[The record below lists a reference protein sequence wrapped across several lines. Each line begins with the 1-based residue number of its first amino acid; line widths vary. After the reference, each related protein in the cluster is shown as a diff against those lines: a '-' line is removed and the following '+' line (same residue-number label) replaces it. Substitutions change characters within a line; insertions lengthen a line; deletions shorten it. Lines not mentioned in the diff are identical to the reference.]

1 MTSRSKGVSHAP
13 IWLPLGI
20 AAGLSVAQAVPP
32 ATPANDLVF
41 VTQVPC
47 PVEVN
52 SRTAVSSIT
61 TSVSA
66 FGNHLGDTYSSP
78 RGGSLWLRRSASGA
92 NQFVNLLNTAT
103 WNIPGGKPDLT
114 TVAVRDPSVHWNG
127 GTVLFS
133 MVIGV
138 PASASDATTFYWQ
151 LYEITN
157 LAVGQTPILTK
168 VANQPATYNNICPC
182 YGTNGR
188 IIFASDRPHNG
199 QANLYP
205 QREEYLL
212 RPTVTGLWSLDPV
225 SNDLFLLEHSPSGSF
240 GPFIDSYGRVVF
252 DRWDHLSRDP
262 QAVTDR
268 APNTALGDTWTQ
280 TTNGCGTYP
289 TEASTTFQAGVLD
302 DFFPEPRNFDRSG
315 RAGTNLNGQSF
326 NQFSPWVI
334 NENGT
339 DEEFINHAG
348 RHEIGPLIDP
358 SFTDDPNLVVNDPT
372 KAPNIRNFAANF
384 FSVTEDPVQHGTYLA
399 ISGQDVGYHAA
410 GTIVSFNGGL
420 TAQGAPVNPESMHV
434 SYLTAIGTGT
444 AHLYRNPISLTD
456 GNIVAAHTTTT
467 FSNGAPAADANTG
480 TAAAPVAS
488 YAFRLT
494 TLAGSAPTM
503 TNGTLLTT
511 GFSANVTQFANG
523 ISVHYN
529 GPLWELYPVELVA
542 RNKPA
547 SHTNAVA
554 SVESQVFTEEGVNL
568 ALFQRDLIGK
578 NEALIVSRN
587 MTTRDDAD
595 KQQPFN
601 LKVAWSNTQTT
612 IPGANPGKI
621 YTIGWLQI
629 LQADLRRSFTN
640 GSAQPFPGR
649 RVLATQLHDAISEN
663 PPPEPGQPAGSVKVG
678 NDGSMAAVVPARR
691 ALTWHLLDNDA
702 AKTSVVKERYWITFQ
717 PGEVRTCTSCHGLN
731 DKDQAGSTTPQ
742 NKPEALRTLLQ
753 YWRTN
758 HPFLTWRGQHFTAPN
773 ASDDAISG
781 PNADPD
787 GDGIPNLTE
796 YALGSDPNNAQSRP
810 GMAGANVLDPNDGK
824 KYLNL
829 TFHRH
834 LGMTD
839 CTCHVETTQDL
850 VHWQEGG
857 GYTVLGNPV
866 DDGNGSTETVIARVL
881 APVNSTDKTF
891 VRLRVSQP

>member
-1 MTSRSKGVSHAP
+1 M
-13 IWLPLGI
+13 LPGSL
-20 AAGLSVAQAVPP
+20 ALATPP
-32 ATPANDLVF
+32 ATPAHDLVF

-52 SRTAVSSIT
+52 SRTAVSSVT
-61 TSVSA
+61 TSVSV
-66 FGNHLGDTYSSP
+66 FGNHLGDTYSAP

-92 NQFVNLLNTAT
+92 NQFVDLLNTAT
-103 WNIPGGKPDLT
+103 WNIPGGKPNLA

-127 GTVLFS
+127 GIVLFS

-138 PASASDATTFYWQ
+138 PSSASDTTVFVWQ
-151 LYEITN
+151 LYEVTN
-157 LAVGQTPILTK
+157 LATGQTPVITK
-168 VANQPATYNNICPC
+168 VANQPLAYNNICPC

-212 RPTVTGLWSLDPV
+212 RPTVTGLWSLDPA
-225 SNDLFLLEHSPSGSF
+225 SSDLFLLEHSPSGSF
-240 GPFIDSYGRVVF
+240 GPFIDSFGRVVF

-268 APNTALGDTWTQ
+268 PPGTGDTYVQ

-289 TEASTTFQAGVLD
+289 TEASITFQAGVLD
-302 DFFPEPRNFDRSG
+302 DFFPEPRNFDISG

-348 RHEIGPLIDP
+348 RHELGGTIGP
-358 SFTDDPNLVVNDPT
+358 SFNDDPNLVTNNPNV
-372 KAPNIRNFAANF
+372 APNVRTFADNMF
-384 FSVTEDPVQHGTYLA
+384 WLSENPLSGGTYVA
-399 ISGQDVGYHAA
+399 VNGPDVGYH
-410 GTIVSFNGGL
+410 GSGNIISFNGGL

-434 SYLTAIGTGT
+434 SYLTPLPSGGT
-444 AHLYRNPISLTD
+444 AHLYRNPIALTD
-456 GNIVAAHTTTT
+456 GNLVAAHTTATIN
-467 FSNGAPAADANTG
+467 SGLVAQDANTG
-480 TAAAPVAS
+480 SAAAPTAL
-488 YAFRLT
+488 YAYRLT
-494 TLAGSAPTM
+494 TVTGSAPSM
-503 TNGTLLTT
+503 APGTLLTN
-511 GFSANVTQFANG
+511 GFTANVTQYANG

-529 GPLWELYPVELVA
+529 GPLWELYPVELVS
-542 RNKPA
+542 RTLPA
-547 SHTNAVA
+547 SHTNSVA
-554 SVESQVFTEEGVNL
+554 AIESQVFTEEGVNL
-568 ALFQRDLIGK
+568 SLFQRDLTQK

-601 LKVAWSNTQTT
+601 LKVAWSNTQTI
-612 IPGANPGKI
+612 IPSANPGKI

-640 GSAQPFPGR
+640 GGAQPFPGR
-649 RVLATQLHDAISEN
+649 RVLATQLHDTVSEN
-663 PPPEPGQPAGSVKVG
+663 PPSEAGQPAGSVKVG

-702 AKTSVVKERYWITFQ
+702 AKTSVVKERYWVTFQ

-731 DKDQAGSTTPQ
+731 DKDQAGNTAPQ

-753 YWRTN
+753 YWRNN
-758 HPFLTWRGQHFTAPN
+758 HPFLTWRSQNFAPAA
-773 ASDDAISG
+773 ASDDTLSG

-787 GDGIPNLTE
+787 GDGIPNLAE
-796 YALGSDPNNAQSRP
+796 YALGSNPSDSASRP
-810 GMAGANVLDPNDGK
+810 GITGANTVDPNDGK

-834 LGMTD
+834 LGMVD
-839 CTCHVETTQDL
+839 STCHVETTTDL
-850 VHWQEGG
+850 VHWNEGG
-857 GYTVLGNPV
+857 GYTVVGSPV
-866 DDGNGSTETVIARVL
+866 NDGNGLTETVVAKVA
-881 APVNSTDKTF
+881 APVDATDKTF
-891 VRLRVSQP
+891 IRLRVSQP